1 MAINVGDYSQAIY
14 AVKEYMNCTK
24 KPDISPIVQK
34 LLLSIIQ
41 VKDESNFVTLQ
52 KEAILMM
59 GELSSKIILDADT
72 LCCYALLK
80 KPLKDCTD
88 ENIWQGYLNTA
99 SKAIQKAMT
108 STVSFIF

>member
-1 MAINVGDYSQAIY
+1 MSINVGDFNQAIY
-14 AVKEYMNCTK
+14 AIKEYMKSTK

-41 VKDESNFVTLQ
+41 IRDETNFIALQ
-52 KEAILMM
+52 KEAVLMM

-80 KPLKDCTD
+80 KPPTDCSD

-99 SKAIQKAMT
+99 SKAIQKAMS
-108 STVSFIF
+108 STVSS